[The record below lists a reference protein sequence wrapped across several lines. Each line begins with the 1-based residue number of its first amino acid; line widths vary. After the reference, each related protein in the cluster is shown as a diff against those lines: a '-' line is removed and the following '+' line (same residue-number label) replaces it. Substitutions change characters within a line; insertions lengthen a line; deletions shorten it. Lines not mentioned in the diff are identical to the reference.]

1 MSAPTHREIARKDD
15 LAVLDLVNSGGY
27 LPWEAADAFIE
38 MTLAQPTLLS
48 DIRVDTMNA
57 PKKRLE
63 SGGFNS
69 RILHASAAGTAFDST
84 KRAKLALAKVELDVQ
99 SMRANVR
106 LPYDVVEDN
115 IARGNFPDWL
125 MGQMSRR
132 AALDMEE
139 ILVLGDTTNLLDA
152 DLAIINGIL
161 AQATS
166 HTIDNSGNPQDVG
179 PDPFDAAMIEMPS
192 EYVRDLENMRFYVS
206 PVTETL
212 YKRAL
217 AGRGTALGDEMLQV
231 GGRRVVTHQGIPVYR
246 VPWMPNDKFI
256 LTHRENIVAGIYRQ
270 ILLETDKD
278 IESEEYIFVL
288 SVRFDCKYLDETG
301 VVKYTGLSA
310 TIPTE

>member
-15 LAVLDLVNSGGY
+15 LTVLDLKNTGGY
-27 LPWEAADAFIE
+27 LNAEQADAFIE

-48 DIRVDTMNA
+48 DIRVDTMLA
-57 PKKRLE
+57 PKKKLE
-63 SGGFNS
+63 SAGFNS
-69 RILHASAAGTAFDST
+69 RILHVASSGTAFT
-84 KRAKLALAKVELDVQ
+84 EEKRAKLGLAKVELDVKN
-99 SMRANVR
+99 MRANVR

-115 IARGNFPDWL
+115 IAKGNFPDWL

-139 ILVLGDTTNLLDA
+139 IIVLGDTSSGDE
-152 DLAIINGIL
+152 DLAIFNGVL
-161 AQATS
+161 KQATS
-166 HTIDNSGNPQDVG
+166 HAIDNSGNPQDVG
-179 PDPFDAAMIEMPS
+179 MDPFDAALVEMPS
-192 EYVRDLENMRFYVS
+192 EFVRDLENMRFYVS

-212 YKRAL
+212 YKRYL
-217 AGRGTALGDEMLQV
+217 ASRGTALGDEMIQV

-246 VPWMPNDKFI
+246 VPWMPNSKFL

-288 SVRFDCKYLDETG
+288 SVRFDVKYLDGTG
-301 VVKYTGLSA
+301 VVKYTGLNA
-310 TIPTE
+310 TIPTV